1 MAKLGIEIIA
11 HPNGDFR
18 AIATEYEVAYW
29 NTGDKGVSLTEALA
43 TEHDVHEQFAKL
55 EAAISNAKAR
65 ALKIVLASNA
75 ESAKRSRRLENRTAG
90 AALTP
95 MNLELARRP
104 V

>member
-1 MAKLGIEIIA
+1 MAKLGIEIIT
-11 HPNGDFR
+11 HPNGEYR

-43 TEHDVHEQFAKL
+43 TEHDVHEQFAEL

-65 ALKIVLASNA
+65 ALKIVLASGTATA
-75 ESAKRSRRLENRTAG
+75 ERSSLLENRSAG

-95 MNLELARRP
+95 VDLELARP